1 MLANCYQS
9 VIKSRRGCYQRDRLL
24 DAADLG
30 YLRRLLFLDP
40 PLGSPPGLPPLGSTS
55 GLPPQ
60 GSPPLGS
67 APWVSLLGPPP
78 GPPRGTPP
86 PGCFRWVH
94 SLGPVSGS
102 PSWDPQ
108 CVYPPL
114 FAPPDSPPRFPPGSS
129 SWVPHPLWVPALSS
143 LPEGPLPVI
152 IICYYYIIHYL
163 LLFNSFHAICVEMS
177 SQKKQPPSVLLTV
190 ARRGRN

>member
-30 YLRRLLFLDP
+30 YLRRVLFLDP

-67 APWVSLLGPPP
+67 APWVSLLGHPH
-78 GPPRGTPP
+78 GSPPR
-86 PGCFRWVH
+86 H
-94 SLGPVSGS
+94 SPTRMLPLGPLTGSRSWVPFLGS
-102 PSWDPQ
+102 PP
-108 CVYPPL
+108 CFPAL
-114 FAPPDSPPRFPPGSS
+114 FAPPGSPPRFPPGPHLGSS
-129 SWVPHPLWVPALSS
+129 PWVHPRMVHPHGLCRPKCRNQIQLTCRGMGTALPL
-143 LPEGPLPVI
+143 GG
-152 IICYYYIIHYL
+152 
-163 LLFNSFHAICVEMS
+163 N
-177 SQKKQPPSVLLTV
+177 
-190 ARRGRN
+190 GRV